1 MKFAWGQTY
10 DIHPY
15 DIELSQIWLS
25 DSDWAGAKDLGAVRF
40 KMDPD
45 VLMEAPGWPHELH
58 TFEKVVLTDPQLTE
72 KSE

>member
-1 MKFAWGQTY
+1 MPECWHVSMPTCHSG
-10 DIHPY
+10 
-15 DIELSQIWLS
+15 LSQIWLS

-72 KSE
+72 KGEK